1 MVSFVKL
8 KKGIFSSRYA
18 DLLLDQCGVFV
29 LPGCDFECEGWIRI
43 GFGETNER
51 FQAGIERW
59 KSLSL

>member
-1 MVSFVKL
+1 
-8 KKGIFSSRYA
+8 SRYA